1 MATSSAGPSE
11 SVYTFLVILLLIV
24 GLRLRRVVYGT
35 KVSVARTIGYSIF
48 YAVFGSFF
56 TLSSFLLG
64 VQPIYSLGYALL
76 ASALA
81 FWSYRFADKRISFW
95 RGKDGSVYY
104 KGGII
109 IYLIY
114 LVGLVA
120 RIAVDFL
127 LIGPSA
133 FTFSFN
139 SSTTPNEILGFTVT
153 DFILMFGV
161 GLLIGRNAR
170 VYKRYKQIKLGKE
183 ELSTS
188 PSSSDFSDGSAATS
202 SALQLS
208 PM

>member
-1 MATSSAGPSE
+1 MATSSAGPTS
-11 SVYTFLVILLLIV
+11 SGYPVYTFLVFLLLIV

-35 KVSVARTIGYSIF
+35 KVSGARTIGYSIF

-64 VQPIYSLGYALL
+64 IQPIYSLGYALI
-76 ASALA
+76 AAAAA

-95 RGKDGSVYY
+95 RGEDGSVYY

-133 FTFSFN
+133 FTFSLN
-139 SSTTPNEILGFTVT
+139 SSTTPNEILGFTIT
-153 DFILMFGV
+153 DSILMN
-161 GLLIGRNAR
+161 R
-170 VYKRYKQIKLGKE
+170 
-183 ELSTS
+183 
-188 PSSSDFSDGSAATS
+188 
-202 SALQLS
+202 
-208 PM
+208 